1 MKYTTYYEERNTI
14 TVGRYQQLKQRMLD
28 EGQSYQTETAMK
40 SRFTWRKNTYRTG
53 CTLKA
58 S

>member
-28 EGQSYQTETAMK
+28 EGQSYQTERITL
-40 SRFTWRKNTYRTG
+40 RK
-53 CTLKA
+53 LKFIGN
-58 S
+58 